1 MRLEQGLKVG
11 TRYRLVRRIGS
22 GGMADVWSADDEMLG
37 RQVALKFLHERFG
50 ADEQFVER
58 FRREAQAAAGLQHP
72 NIVSVYDRGEHE
84 GRYWIAME
92 YVQGAALKDLI
103 ERGLSPAESVEIV
116 RQVLTGVRFAH
127 ARGIV
132 HRDLKPH
139 NVLVDHE
146 GRARVTDF
154 GIARAGAVGDHPDRV
169 GPGNRAVPLAR
180 AGAGPRDDRIGSTS
194 TRSA

>member
-1 MRLEQGLKVG
+1 MRLEAGQQIG

-103 ERGLSPAESVEIV
+103 ERGLSPAEDPQIAVAAMIE
-116 RQVLTGVRFAH
+116 RCTGC
-127 ARGIV
+127 
-132 HRDLKPH
+132 
-139 NVLVDHE
+139 
-146 GRARVTDF
+146 F
-154 GIARAGAVGDHPDRV
+154 GGEV
-169 GPGNRAVPLAR
+169 
-180 AGAGPRDDRIGSTS
+180 AGPIATQVMDSL
-194 TRSA
+194 AE